1 LIYAAFF
8 FVDIV
13 GLSNPILST
22 ETQKT
27 KIKILN
33 EKIYSCKTFQSS
45 SKDDVLILPT
55 GDGMLIGFKNGLEQP
70 IKLSEE
76 FHEKIADY
84 NKKATSVE
92 KIETR
97 IGCHI
102 GHVFVVADVYG
113 NINLWGPGA
122 ILARRIMDMGDA
134 NHILVSND
142 MANDLIEV
150 SKDYEKILHPL
161 HNFGIKHGDNLLV
174 YSAFGEGF
182 GNSILPK
189 EKIKITNKV
198 SGAEINSKCDK
209 IIFNIVLKDKDDFAR
224 LERYYYFSNHSSE
237 PIYEIVVGIIA
248 NRQEEFLD
256 HNLRV
261 FDEHEKEIRISKMVD
276 STPYSKKII
285 IKLTKPV
292 FRGESGR
299 MLKIVYNSKLVQ
311 NNFENFFLIDTSN
324 FELNFSH
331 FSNVSHSPKLY
342 YIENENASKNMI
354 EPLSKITTGMFTN
367 TKWEKTQGIRIKDMI
382 RLEW

>member
-1 LIYAAFF
+1 
-8 FVDIV
+8 V
-13 GLSNPILST
+13 
-22 ETQKT
+22 
-27 KIKILN
+27 
-33 EKIYSCKTFQSS
+33 
-45 SKDDVLILPT
+45 
-55 GDGMLIGFKNGLEQP
+55 
-70 IKLSEE
+70 
-76 FHEKIADY
+76 
-84 NKKATSVE
+84 
-92 KIETR
+92 
-97 IGCHI
+97 
-102 GHVFVVADVYG
+102 
-113 NINLWGPGA
+113 
-122 ILARRIMDMGDA
+122 GDA

-256 HNLRV
+256 HNLKV

-276 STPYSKKII
+276 STPYSKKIV

-311 NNFENFFLIDTSN
+311 NNFENFFLVDTSN

-331 FSNVSHSPKLY
+331 FSNVSPSPKLY

-367 TKWEKTQGIRIKDMI
+367 TKWEKTQGIKIKDMI